1 MQKLNFDLGL
11 KEYEIGGGVLRFN
24 PGDPNVYARFAEAG
38 KRLTAVEEK
47 LIAKAEKHGSEVPGE
62 VILSLMAEA
71 DKEVKET
78 LAWIFG
84 AHNDFNAIFCGTN
97 VMGVGSNG
105 ERVITNFIHAIR
117 PVVEAGAKKC
127 AGQQVSEAVK
137 NARKNRAQRRAEARK
152 K

>member
-24 PGDPNVYARFAEAG
+24 PGDPNVYARFAQAG
-38 KRLTAVEEK
+38 KRLTAAEEQ
-47 LIAKAEKHGSEVPGE
+47 LVAKAKEYGDEVPGE

-71 DKEVKET
+71 DQEVKKT
-78 LAWIFG
+78 LTWIFG
-84 AHNDFNAIFCGTN
+84 DHNDFDAIFCGTN

-105 ERVITNFIHAIR
+105 ERVITNFIHAIQ

-127 AGQQVSEAVK
+127 AGQQVNAAVN
-137 NARKNRAQRRAEARK
+137 NARKNRAQRRAEARRK
-152 K
+152 